1 MPLEQL
7 EALLQELLN
16 GIQEVIQSGEI
27 LTDEFQMELAKEL
40 EYLTSEIDR
49 SKSENPVES
58 LPPTNNEVPQL
69 QKGPFAS
76 SQVNAFKYNPTT
88 QQLFVKFHGKDSAD
102 SGPVYGYQ
110 NVPQNTYD
118 LFASGRVAPKTSGE
132 NQYHK
137 WIKGVT
143 PSLGASLNALIKEG
157 GFSYQRMS

>member
-1 MPLEQL
+1 MPVEQI

-16 GIQEVIQSGEI
+16 GIQEVIQSGEM
-27 LTDEFQMELAKEL
+27 LTDEFQLILAKEL

-49 SKSENPVES
+49 LRAENPVES
-58 LPPTNNEVPQL
+58 LTPETTVPQL
-69 QKGPFAS
+69 DQGPFPS
-76 SQVNAFKYNPTT
+76 SNINSFKYNPNTK
-88 QQLFVKFHGKDSAD
+88 QLFVKFHGKDSAD

-110 NVPQNTYD
+110 NVPKNIYD
-118 LFASGRVAPKTSGE
+118 VFSAGRVGPKTSGQ

-157 GFSYQRMS
+157 GYPYQRMS